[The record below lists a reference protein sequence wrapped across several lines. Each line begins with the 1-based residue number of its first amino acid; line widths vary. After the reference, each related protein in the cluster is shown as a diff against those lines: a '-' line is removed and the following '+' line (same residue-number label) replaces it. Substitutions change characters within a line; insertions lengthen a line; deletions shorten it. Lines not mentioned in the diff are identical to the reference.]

1 MILGGAVGNLI
12 DRAREGAVIDWI
24 DPVAWPA
31 FNIADACIVAGVATL
46 LWVVE
51 GRPKRTQ
58 PS

>member
-1 MILGGAVGNLI
+1 M
-12 DRAREGAVIDWI
+12 IDWI

-31 FNIADACIVAGVATL
+31 FNVADACIVVGVVAL

-51 GRPKRTQ
+51 GRPRRTQ